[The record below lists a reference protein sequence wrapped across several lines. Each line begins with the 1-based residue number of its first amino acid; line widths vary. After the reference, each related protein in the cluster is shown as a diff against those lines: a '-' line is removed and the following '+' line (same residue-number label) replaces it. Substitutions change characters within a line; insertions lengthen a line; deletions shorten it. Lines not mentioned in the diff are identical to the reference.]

1 MAASEPPARLFLSP
15 PHLSG
20 GELEAVAAA
29 FESNYVAPLGP
40 AVDAFEAAFCAYTG
54 IAHAVALS
62 SGTAALHLALR
73 ELGVG
78 PGDRVICASLT
89 FIGNVAPVT
98 YQGGVPV
105 LVDVDPASW
114 TLDVGLLEAELRRAA
129 AAGER
134 PKAVLP
140 TDLYGQCADLDAIQA
155 VCAPY
160 GIPVVVDA
168 AESLGARY
176 RGRPAGQGAA
186 AAAYSFN
193 GNKIIT
199 TSGGGLLASDDPELI
214 ARARF
219 LSQQARDPAPHYQ
232 HTTIGYNYR
241 MSNILAAIGSA
252 QLRVLDERVARR
264 RAIFDGYRELLGD
277 LPGLSFMPEVGYGR
291 HNRWL
296 SVVQIDPDRF
306 GVDRETVRL
315 ALEELNIESRP
326 VWKPMHLQPVLQSAP
341 RVGGAVSERL
351 FARGLCLPSGSQMS
365 DDDVARVAA
374 AVRRCC
380 AHRAVAVGESTATVG
395 RDPRFKR

>member
-1 MAASEPPARLFLSP
+1 MDAPAPPRLFLSP

-20 GELEAVAAA
+20 GELAAVAAA
-29 FESNYVAPLGP
+29 FESNYVAPQGP
-40 AVDAFEAAFCAYTG
+40 AVDAFEAAFRAYTG
-54 IAHAVALS
+54 IGHALALS

-98 YQGGVPV
+98 YQGAVPV
-105 LVDVDPASW
+105 LLDVDPASW
-114 TLDVGLLEAELRRAA
+114 TLDVGLLEAELRRAD
-129 AAGER
+129 AAGEL
-134 PKAVLP
+134 PKVVLP

-155 VCAPY
+155 VCGPY
-160 GIPVVVDA
+160 DIPVVVDA

-176 RGRPAGQGAA
+176 RGRPAGQGAR

-199 TSGGGLLASDDPELI
+199 TSGGGLLAADDPELI

-241 MSNILAAIGSA
+241 MSNILAAIGGA
-252 QLRVLDERVARR
+252 QLEVLDQRVARR
-264 RAIFDGYRELLGD
+264 RAIFESYRKLLGD
-277 LPGLSFMPEVGYGR
+277 LPGLSFMPEVEYNC

-296 SVVQIDPDRF
+296 TVIQIDPQRF
-306 GVDRETVRL
+306 GAGREQVRKD
-315 ALEELNIESRP
+315 LEDLNIESRP
-326 VWKPMHLQPVLQSAP
+326 VWKPMHLQPVFAAAP
-341 RVGGAVSERL
+341 RVGGSVSERL
-351 FARGLCLPSGSQMS
+351 FADGLCLPSGSQMS

-374 AVRRCC
+374 AVAGCC
-380 AHRAVAVGESTATVG
+380 AQRPVSATRVGGNLGKGSAG
-395 RDPRFKR
+395 